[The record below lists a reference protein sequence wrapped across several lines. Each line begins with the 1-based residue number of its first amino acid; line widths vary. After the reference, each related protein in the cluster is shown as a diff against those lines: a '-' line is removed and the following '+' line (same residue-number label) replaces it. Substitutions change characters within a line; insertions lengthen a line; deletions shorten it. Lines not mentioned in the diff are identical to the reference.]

1 MSKDQQ
7 RIVEIIHRIL
17 DYKTGKD
24 ICIERRYYY
33 KGYAE
38 SKMNPGCVGRGFGIE
53 KDPSIPNGYIAI
65 GLKDG
70 YARKYDCVDVIK
82 YLYKQSGE

>member
-1 MSKDQQ
+1 M
-7 RIVEIIHRIL
+7 L
-17 DYKTGKD
+17 DDKTGKD
-24 ICIERRYYY
+24 ICIERRYWRI
-33 KGYAE
+33 KQNDLIL
-38 SKMNPGCVGRGFGIE
+38 NPGHIRRYLGLANDPRRKTGFL
-53 KDPSIPNGYIAI
+53 AI

>member
-7 RIVEIIHRIL
+7 RIVEFIRIL
-17 DYKTGKD
+17 DENGKD
-24 ICIERRYYY
+24 ICIERRYCY
-33 KGYAE
+33 
-38 SKMNPGCVGRGFGIE
+38 R
-53 KDPSIPNGYIAI
+53 GYIESNMDPGRIRRSLGLANDPRRKTGFLAI